1 MNIGDRIKAVRKENS
16 LNQTDFGKRL
26 EIAAASISKIEKGI
40 NNPSEQTLKLICREF
55 AISYDWLKNGVE
67 PMKMPAEEAA
77 LDSIE
82 RIMTGDNEFV
92 KSVFRELA
100 DLPSEAWE
108 EIESFMNRFMATKK
122 GR

>member
-1 MNIGDRIKAVRKENS
+1 MIGDRIKTVRKDLGLTQREMAEKLGIAPNS
-16 LNQTDFGKRL
+16 LAQNESGSR
-26 EIAAASISKIEKGI
+26 
-40 NNPSEQTLKLICREF
+40 NPSEQTLKLICREF

-82 RIMTGDNEFV
+82 RIMTGNNEFV

-100 DLPSEAWE
+100 DLPAEAWE
-108 EIESFMNRFMATKK
+108 EIESFINRFMATKK

>member
-1 MNIGDRIKAVRKENS
+1 MNDRILAVRKS
-16 LNQTDFGKRL
+16 LGISQDAFGKKLGVTGATISRL
-26 EIAAASISKIEKGI
+26 ESGDRQPTEAII
-40 NNPSEQTLKLICREF
+40 KLICREF
-55 AISYDWLKNGVE
+55 SISYDWLKNGVE

-82 RIMTGDNEFV
+82 RIMTGNNEFV

-100 DLPSEAWE
+100 DLPAEAWE

>member
-1 MNIGDRIKAVRKENS
+1 MIGDRIKTVRKDLGLTQREMAEKLGIAPNS
-16 LNQTDFGKRL
+16 LAQNESGSR
-26 EIAAASISKIEKGI
+26 
-40 NNPSEQTLKLICREF
+40 NPSEQTLKLICREF
-55 AISYDWLKNGVE
+55 SISYDWLKNGVE

-100 DLPSEAWE
+100 DLPAEAWE

>member
-1 MNIGDRIKAVRKENS
+1 MNERIKLIRKDFK
-16 LNQTDFGKRL
+16 LTQTAFAERL
-26 EIAAASISKIEKGI
+26 GIKQNTVAQLEKG
-40 NNPSEQTLKLICREF
+40 NRNPSEQLIKSICREF

-100 DLPSEAWE
+100 DLPPEAWE